1 MAKLYYDLIRA
12 GLRSIGQVPLLWRAA
27 VQALLDAEGGEADA

>member
-12 GLRSIGQVPLLWRAA
+12 GLRTIGQVPPRWRDG
-27 VQALLDAEGGEADA
+27 VQTLLDADNS